1 LKISSL
7 KYYAAAVFSML
18 FWGLSFVWFKI
29 VIKYYEPI
37 TIIFLRLVIS
47 GTLLLLFLF
56 ITRKFERI
64 RKKDIKWFLA
74 LAFTQPFCYF
84 MGESFGLKQVS
95 PTIASVIISTIP
107 VFSPLV
113 AYYTI
118 KEKFS
123 GYSLAGILVSFAGV
137 LIMIMRKDLTLSAA
151 PAGIALLFFAVFSAL
166 FYAIIIRK
174 FSFSYSPLTV
184 ITAQNIIGVFYFLP
198 LFLLMDFRHFI
209 TVHPTVELISALLQL
224 AVFASI
230 FAYMLY
236 ITVLREFGVTR
247 ANVFTNLIPIFTAIA
262 SWIVLGELLT
272 VAKVA
277 GMVIV
282 IFGVIVSQWKE
293 LRRIFSNGESNVN

>member
-1 LKISSL
+1 
-7 KYYAAAVFSML
+7 ML

-37 TIIFLRLVIS
+37 TIIFLRLLIS
-47 GTLLLLFLF
+47 GSLLLLFLV
-56 ITRKFERI
+56 ISGKFEKIHR
-64 RKKDIKWFLA
+64 KDIKWFLA

-95 PTIASVIISTIP
+95 STIASVVISTIP

-123 GYSLAGILVSFAGV
+123 LYSLAGILVSFAGV
-137 LIMIMRKDLTLSAA
+137 LIMIMRKDLSLSAA

-166 FYAIIIRK
+166 FYAVIIRK
-174 FSFSYSPLTV
+174 FSFSYSPLTI
-184 ITAQNIIGVFYFLP
+184 ITAQNVIGMFYFLP
-198 LFLLMDFRHFI
+198 LFLFMDFSHFI
-209 TVHPTVELISALLQL
+209 TVKPTFELISALLQL
-224 AVFASI
+224 SVFASI

-236 ITVLREFGVTR
+236 ISVLREFGVTR

-262 SWIVLGELLT
+262 SWIILGELLT
-272 VAKVA
+272 IPKIA
-277 GMVIV
+277 GMIIV
-282 IFGVIVSQWKE
+282 ISGVFISQWKE
-293 LRRIFSNGESNVN
+293 LRRIFFNGESGVN

>member
-1 LKISSL
+1 
-7 KYYAAAVFSML
+7 ML

-56 ITRKFERI
+56 ITGKFERI
-64 RKKDIKWFLA
+64 RRKDIKWFLA
-74 LAFTQPFCYF
+74 LAFTQPLCYF

-118 KEKFS
+118 REKFS

-137 LIMIMRKDLTLSAA
+137 LIMIVRKDLTLNAA

-174 FSFSYSPLTV
+174 FSYSYAPVTI
-184 ITAQNIIGVFYFLP
+184 ITIQNLIGMFYFLP
-198 LFLLMDFRHFI
+198 LFMLTDFSHFI
-209 TVHPTVELISALLQL
+209 SVNPTFELISALLQL
-224 AVFASI
+224 TVFASI
-230 FAYMLY
+230 FAFMLY
-236 ITVLREFGVTR
+236 ISVLREFGVIR

-262 SWIVLGELLT
+262 SWIILGELLT
-272 VAKVA
+272 IAKVA
-277 GMVIV
+277 GMIIV
-282 IFGVIVSQWKE
+282 IFGVIVSQWKD
-293 LRRIFSNGESNVN
+293 LRRIFSNAESTAK

>member
-1 LKISSL
+1 
-7 KYYAAAVFSML
+7 M
-18 FWGLSFVWFKI
+18 
-29 VIKYYEPI
+29 
-37 TIIFLRLVIS
+37 
-47 GTLLLLFLF
+47 
-56 ITRKFERI
+56 
-64 RKKDIKWFLA
+64 
-74 LAFTQPFCYF
+74 
-84 MGESFGLKQVS
+84 LKQVS

-123 GYSLAGILVSFAGV
+123 GYSLAGILVSFTGV
-137 LIMIMRKDLTLSAA
+137 LIMIMRKDITLSAA

-174 FSFSYSPLTV
+174 FSFSYSPLTI
-184 ITAQNIIGVFYFLP
+184 ITAQNVIGMFYFLP

-209 TVHPTVELISALLQL
+209 TVHPTFELISALLQL

-236 ITVLREFGVTR
+236 ITVLMEFGVTL

-277 GMVIV
+277 GMVVV